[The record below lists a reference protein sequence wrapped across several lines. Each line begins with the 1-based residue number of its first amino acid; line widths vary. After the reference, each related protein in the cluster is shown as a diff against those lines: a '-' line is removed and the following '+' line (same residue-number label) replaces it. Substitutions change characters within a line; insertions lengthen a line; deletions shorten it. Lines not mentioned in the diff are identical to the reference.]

1 MRKQQRG
8 TVLVV
13 EDEPLNAELV
23 SRLLTEDGFT
33 VDVVRDGAAALA
45 AIALRPPD
53 LVLLDWMLPRV
64 TGIEVC
70 ERLKSDPTTRLIPVV
85 MLTGLGEREHRLAGI
100 AAGADDFLR
109 KPYDLEELRAR
120 VRSLTRLKQYTDEL
134 DSAAS
139 VITSLALTVEARD
152 ASTDGHC
159 QRLAR
164 YATALGKSIGVSP
177 EELAALERGGYL
189 HDVGKIGI
197 PDSILLKPGPLTDD
211 ERLLMQQ
218 HTIIGERL
226 CGNLRSLASVRPI
239 VRSHHERLDGS
250 GYPDGLRGQGIPLTA
265 QIVGVVDV
273 FDAVTTA
280 RPYRGAL
287 PVERARDLLLAEVRA
302 GRFSPD
308 LVGAFLR
315 LIDIGRLHGIADL
328 EPENYMG
335 AA

>member
-1 MRKQQRG
+1 MRKQNRG

-13 EDEPLNAELV
+13 EDEPMNAELV
-23 SRLLTEDGFT
+23 TRLLTDDGFA
-33 VDVVRDGAAALA
+33 VDVVRDGASALA

-53 LVLLDWMLPRV
+53 VVLLDWMLPRV

-70 ERLKSDPTTRLIPVV
+70 ERLKRDPSTRLIPVV

-120 VRSLTRLKQYTDEL
+120 VRSLARLKQYTDEL
-134 DSAAS
+134 DSAES

-159 QRLAR
+159 QRLAL
-164 YATALGKSIGVSP
+164 YATALGRSINVSSD
-177 EELAALERGGYL
+177 EMAALERGGYL

-211 ERLLMQQ
+211 ERLLMQR

-239 VRSHHERLDGS
+239 VRWHHERLDGS
-250 GYPDGLRGQGIPLTA
+250 GYPDGLRGHEIPLTA

-280 RPYRGAL
+280 RPYRDAL
-287 PVERARDLLLAEVRA
+287 PVERARDFLMAEVRA

-308 LVGAFLR
+308 LVGEFLR
-315 LIDIGRLHGIADL
+315 LLDSGRLDEIAD
-328 EPENYMG
+328 PEAEGYMG